1 MNTQPNS
8 QTNHGSIGLDTLE
21 IDTIG
26 EILNISM
33 GAAATAISL
42 MLNRQVTITTPAVR
56 VVAAD
61 EFEFKRFEPAV
72 GIEIEYIEGLHGS
85 NVMIMSVKDADA
97 MVGLLLGGSEEGM
110 SEEELEELR
119 RSALGEIMNQMMGAS
134 STALATFLSR
144 NINISP
150 PTSFAM
156 EGSSDRFNWIQAQE
170 YIVVVAFR
178 LVVENLLDSEF
189 VTVMSMDFTK
199 DLVRNAMSMG
209 DDTPARPLPILNGKD
224 SPSQITGHAQV
235 PPPISQA
242 DYQAAQAAKP
252 QPRPQPAP
260 PRPAPKPQKSVDV
273 QMLQFANLDE
283 DEAEGADKV
292 NLDLVMDIDLNLVV
306 EIGRVKKLVKEILAL
321 RQGSVVE
328 LDRQAGEPV
337 DILINGKLIA
347 KGDVVVVDDSF
358 GVRITEIVG
367 GMPKFQ

>member
-56 VVAAD
+56 VVASED
-61 EFEFKRFEPAV
+61 FEFKRLEPAV

-85 NVMIMSVKDADA
+85 NVMIISVKDADA

-110 SEEELEELR
+110 SGEELEELR

-150 PTSFAM
+150 PSSFGV
-156 EGSSDRFNWIQAQE
+156 EGSPERFDWIHAQE
-170 YIVVVAFR
+170 SVAVVSFR
-178 LVVENLLDSEF
+178 LVVEGLLDSEF
-189 VTVMSMDFTK
+189 VTVMSIDFTK

-209 DDTPARPLPILNGKD
+209 DDTPAQPLPMPEATGG
-224 SPSQITGHAQV
+224 PSQITGHAQI
-235 PPPISQA
+235 PSPISQA
-242 DYQAAQAAKP
+242 EYQSAQASKP
-252 QPRPQPAP
+252 KPQPAP

-273 QMLQFANLDE
+273 QMLQFANLDD
-283 DEAEGADKV
+283 DEGEGTDKV

-306 EIGRVKKLVKEILAL
+306 EIGRVKKLVKEIIAL

-337 DILINGKLIA
+337 DILVNGKLIA
-347 KGDVVVVDDSF
+347 RGDVVVIDDSF

-367 GMPKFQ
+367 TVPRIQ